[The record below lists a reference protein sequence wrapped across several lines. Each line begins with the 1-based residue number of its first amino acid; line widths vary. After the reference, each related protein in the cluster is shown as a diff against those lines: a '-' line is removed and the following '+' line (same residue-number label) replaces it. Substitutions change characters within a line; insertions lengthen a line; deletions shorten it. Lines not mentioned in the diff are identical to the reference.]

1 MTDIIA
7 PMTGDSWLIKG
18 DADVQ
23 AAPGILA
30 SLLLS
35 LEEAGPDTPVLL
47 DLTSTPPTAPA
58 LQLLQAARRSLENRG
73 AFAGFGPLAADL
85 SIV

>member
-1 MTDIIA
+1 MADIVA
-7 PMTGDSWLIKG
+7 PMTGDSWLIQG

-35 LEEAGPDTPVLL
+35 LEAAGPEVPVLL
-47 DLTSTPPTAPA
+47 DLTRTPPTAPA
-58 LQLLQAARRSLENRG
+58 MQLLQAARRSLENRG
-73 AFAGFGPLAADL
+73 AFAGFGPLAAEL
-85 SIV
+85 SFV

>member
-1 MTDIIA
+1 MTDTIA
-7 PMTGDSWLIKG
+7 PMAGDSWLIKG

-35 LEEAGPDTPVLL
+35 LDASGPDAPVML

-58 LQLLQAARRSLENRG
+58 IQLLQAARRSLENRG
-73 AFAGFGPLAADL
+73 AFAGFGPLAAGL
-85 SIV
+85 PLV